1 MEKSFENMAYS
12 WEMFLIEHFREIR
25 KMHFGDYD
33 SYIIM
38 QVINSHFI
46 YNKKKDNLKK
56 NEHTWND
63 IFLLASSDYPR
74 KIINKK
80 NRLTISSISRVCKL
94 PLETTRRKL
103 QKLSKLEMIV
113 IQNNSIILGKK
124 HNDLWLKIGAI
135 ETKILRS
142 FYQKIKENGALNWL
156 CSSEAEKIIQKTD

>member
-1 MEKSFENMAYS
+1 MIF
-12 WEMFLIEHFREIR
+12 F
-25 KMHFGDYD
+25 
-33 SYIIM
+33 
-38 QVINSHFI
+38 
-46 YNKKKDNLKK
+46 
-56 NEHTWND
+56 
-63 IFLLASSDYPR
+63 FLLHQDYPR